1 MLCLLAPSA
10 TSQQYLDLRSGK
22 TLKYNSHIERVVGD
36 GLGGS
41 VALELQKYHPELKL
55 RTYETPVVDP

>member
-1 MLCLLAPSA
+1 MTKKIPNHRC
-10 TSQQYLDLRSGK
+10 QHWK

-41 VALELQKYHPELKL
+41 VALELQKHHPEVKVG
-55 RTYETPVVDP
+55 TYGGASGWP